1 MSDAAVNAEQ
11 AAVPAESLAPAAPVA
26 IDWAAQGNGTGFGAA
41 EGEEKHARLFKVAG
55 ERREEVT
62 EFLRQAGEGHALD
75 VEYVHDLRVALRRLS
90 EVAGLLTVLMDKGSA
105 RAVQESLRGLRK
117 ASGDLRDLDVMGEH
131 LRKWRM
137 PGALKK
143 RARGMVEAQGARRG
157 ELEQALR
164 TAATSASVAGTMV
177 LLARVLEESSK
188 AEVIFTAGAK
198 LRRELEKRIEQR
210 RKKLKRDFGK
220 AAKKQKAEVLHE
232 ARIAAKKL
240 RYVVEL
246 EKELDKKGN
255 KREMKFLKGIQK
267 LLGDHH
273 DVHVIEAAL
282 EREVMGAKPA
292 VKGLRAGWRKWRRE
306 SERGQAKR
314 AAEFFMR
321 TYAWMNAEG

>member
-1 MSDAAVNAEQ
+1 MSDPVVNTEHS
-11 AAVPAESLAPAAPVA
+11 AVPAASSVPAE
-26 IDWAAQGNGTGFGAA
+26 INWAANGNGVGFGAG
-41 EGEEKHARLFKVAG
+41 EGEGEGKHARLFKVAE
-55 ERREEVT
+55 ERRQEVT
-62 EFLRQAGEGHALD
+62 EFLRRAGEGHTLD
-75 VEYVHDLRVALRRLS
+75 VDYVHDLRVALRRLS

-105 RAVQESLRGLRK
+105 RAVQESLKGLRK
-117 ASGDLRDLDVMGEH
+117 AAGDLRDMDVMGEH

-143 RARGMVEAQGARRG
+143 RARGIVEAQEKRRG

-164 TAATSASVAGTMV
+164 LAATSASVAGTMV

-188 AEVIFTAGAK
+188 PEAMFTAGAK
-198 LRRELEKRIEQR
+198 LRRELEKRIAQR
-210 RKKLKRDFGK
+210 RKKLKRDFGR
-220 AAKKQKAEVLHE
+220 AAKKQKAEILHE

-246 EKELDKKGN
+246 EKELNEKGN
-255 KREMKFLKGIQK
+255 KRELKFLKGVQQ

-282 EREVMGAKPA
+282 EKEVMGAKPL
-292 VKGLRAGWRKWRRE
+292 VRGLRGAWRKWRRE
-306 SERGQAKR
+306 SERKQAER

-321 TYAWMNAEG
+321 TYAWMNAG